1 MREREREK
9 VDRYC
14 EREREW
20 GREKLGILVLEDPK
34 EEMRQKNKIS
44 LMKLRFE
51 SEPGKPN

>member
-1 MREREREK
+1 M
-9 VDRYC
+9 
-14 EREREW
+14 
-20 GREKLGILVLEDPK
+20 GILVLEDPK